1 MTLCS
6 AAPADSCDIMG
17 CSRLHHLHL
26 QAKAAQLRFLFREK
40 LWCPMM
46 ESTSTQEVIQL
57 TNQQVVQG
65 SIPYINSAITA
76 WVAVLLV
83 NLIRLQSAEVS
94 DQNLVDEDQ
103 GKKTSNIRCKKLE
116 DDGSSRCFEPRS
128 TSMEVDAGSLD
139 PGPRVD
145 QEQCCW
151 NWSLGLGNDWCA
163 G

>member
-26 QAKAAQLRFLFREK
+26 QAKAAQLHFLFREK

-128 TSMEVDAGSLD
+128 SEKWV
-139 PGPRVD
+139 
-145 QEQCCW
+145 Q
-151 NWSLGLGNDWCA
+151 
-163 G
+163 

>member
-26 QAKAAQLRFLFREK
+26 QEKAAQLHFLFQEK

-46 ESTSTQEVIQL
+46 ESTSTQEVIQTSL
-57 TNQQVVQG
+57 TNQQGIQG
-65 SIPYINSAITA
+65 SILYISSATTA
-76 WVAVLLV
+76 WVAVPLV

-103 GKKTSNIRCKKLE
+103 GKKTSNVRCKKLE
-116 DDGSSRCFEPRS
+116 DDGSS
-128 TSMEVDAGSLD
+128 
-139 PGPRVD
+139 
-145 QEQCCW
+145 
-151 NWSLGLGNDWCA
+151 
-163 G
+163 

>member
-26 QAKAAQLRFLFREK
+26 QAKAAQLHFLFREK

-76 WVAVLLV
+76 WVAVLLRCQ
-83 NLIRLQSAEVS
+83 IRTWWM
-94 DQNLVDEDQ
+94 
-103 GKKTSNIRCKKLE
+103 KTKEKRPAISGAKSLKMMAVLDASSHGQVKL
-116 DDGSSRCFEPRS
+116 
-128 TSMEVDAGSLD
+128 
-139 PGPRVD
+139 
-145 QEQCCW
+145 
-151 NWSLGLGNDWCA
+151 
-163 G
+163 

>member
-26 QAKAAQLRFLFREK
+26 QAKAAQLHFLFQEK

-46 ESTSTQEVIQL
+46 ESTSTQEVILL

-65 SIPYINSAITA
+65 SIPYISSAITA

-83 NLIRLQSAEVS
+83 S
-94 DQNLVDEDQ
+94 DLNLVDEDQ

-128 TSMEVDAGSLD
+128 REKKKLVWKGSCPESSVYSYML
-139 PGPRVD
+139 P
-145 QEQCCW
+145 
-151 NWSLGLGNDWCA
+151 
-163 G
+163 